1 MKNLNK
7 KVIFIL
13 YKIIIKMIKSQFLK
27 TKINVF
33 NVIKKLVIWDFNVNV
48 KTSFAKIIECQKN
61 MNAISTLNKY
71 I

>member
-1 MKNLNK
+1 
-7 KVIFIL
+7 
-13 YKIIIKMIKSQFLK
+13 MIKSQFLK